1 MDLLLTTIFF
11 ALLFLLLGVTHRAGL
26 TILFWSLLIF
36 VIVAGIFV
44 FYQYVRDYERIHGVG
59 SWTFDPF
66 ALMRRSRITRV
77 GGLRAEDLRRL
88 RRIMRDLDYTNEEI
102 DAYIAL
108 LEERGDVDLNE
119 VLILDDEIQGLIA
132 LQADGKLPS
141 AEKTRLLQK
150 FKDGLVGISG
160 NEGIK
165 QAPAVDASPSA
176 TTTPTATTAAAP
188 APTAPAPAPVTTC
201 DARSLRG
208 SQQLADIDYQLF
220 RPRRDPTLKAGCSKC
235 VLDEFD
241 SLSPK
246 SLIPNTV
253 AEYTQMLLGEKRS
266 TIDSIVSKVQTKC
279 FPNATGRD
287 KAKTIKVLT
296 EMFSVYFFAHAQPEL
311 PAHTRK
317 YLKSL
322 DTKPSLLVSYHKD
335 VGGGRCRMNAAAM
348 KERQD
353 NLTDAVYALYATYR
367 LAVMGTDAASAVGSS
382 GSSLSELFD
391 STSPAA
397 PKASSSYEDSTL
409 TSPLDYKPLSESR
422 STPSTDTSEFLTT
435 TQLNFTEEDLKEHIN
450 AILAGSDE
458 KCSACVQELIT
469 AMQYEMTEQRF
480 LDQMRVLRHTPTK
493 KTTFMVQFLMV
504 YFKHFADYCV
514 DKDEKEEA
522 NINLHMYARKFLAL
536 TQLFWAVILQTAAKR
551 ADRSSTKSSSMSSSC
566 RTASLSDMYNFFY
579 DEYYA
584 DPQALSAYDRA
595 YFGY

>member
-1 MDLLLTTIFF
+1 MDLLLTTVFF
-11 ALLFLLLGVTHRAGL
+11 ALLFLLLGVTYRAGL
-26 TILFWSLLIF
+26 TILFWSRLIF

-44 FYQYVRDYERIHGVG
+44 FYQYVRDYERVHGVG

-66 ALMRRSRITRV
+66 ALMRRSRIKRV
-77 GGLRAEDLRRL
+77 GGMNAEDLRRL

-108 LEERGDVDLNE
+108 LEERGDVNLNE
-119 VLILDDEIQGLIA
+119 VLILDDEIQGIIA
-132 LQADGKLPS
+132 LQANGKLPS

-150 FKDGLVGISG
+150 FKDGLIGVSG

-176 TTTPTATTAAAP
+176 TPPAATPP
-188 APTAPAPAPVTTC
+188 ASMPAPVTTC
-201 DARSLRG
+201 DALSLRG
-208 SQQLADIDYQLF
+208 SPQLADIDYQLF
-220 RPRRDPTLKAGCSKC
+220 RPRRDSNLKAGCSKC

-266 TIDSIVSKVQTKC
+266 SIDSIVSKVQTKC

-296 EMFSVYFFAHAQPEL
+296 ETFSVYFFAHAQPEL
-311 PAHTRK
+311 PTHTRK
-317 YLKSL
+317 YLEALGK
-322 DTKPSLLVSYHKD
+322 DKPSLLVSYHKD
-335 VGGGRCRMNAAAM
+335 VGGGRCRMNATAM

-367 LAVMGTDAASAVGSS
+367 LAVMGTDAASAVGSG

-397 PKASSSYEDSTL
+397 PKASSSYEESTL

-422 STPSTDTSEFLTT
+422 STPSPSTDTSEFLTT

-514 DKDEKEEA
+514 TTTEGEEA

-551 ADRSSTKSSSMSSSC
+551 ADRSSTKSSSMKSSC
-566 RTASLSDMYNFFY
+566 STASLSDMYNFFY

-595 YFGY
+595 YYGY